1 MSRSMLLELHGIRK
15 SFGPV
20 DALAGVDFA
29 IDRGEVVGL
38 VGDNG
43 AGKST
48 LVKVIAGVHK
58 PDAGTIQVEGEEVQL
73 SSPADSSALGIQTVY
88 QDLALCDNLDV
99 VSNLFLGH
107 ELVNRVGPPL
117 TRVMSEDAMERFAI
131 DTLADLRVTTLRS
144 TRLLVGTL
152 SGGQRQAIAIARA
165 VLRTASL
172 IVLDEPTAALG
183 VAQAAQVKRLI
194 RELRDRQSAVL
205 LISHNLEDVFD
216 AADRICVLRL
226 GRNAGNFTV
235 PGTTKDDVV
244 RAITSGSTPQ

>member
-1 MSRSMLLELHGIRK
+1 MLLELHGIRK
-15 SFGPV
+15 SFGAV

-48 LVKVIAGVHK
+48 LVKIIAGVHR
-58 PDAGTIQVEGEEVQL
+58 PDAGRIEFDGEDVQL

-107 ELVNRVGPPL
+107 ELVNGVGLPL
-117 TRVMSEDAMERFAI
+117 LQAMSEDAMERFAI
-131 DTLADLRVTTLRS
+131 DTLTDLRVTTLRS

-194 RELRDRQSAVL
+194 SEL
-205 LISHNLEDVFD
+205 
-216 AADRICVLRL
+216 
-226 GRNAGNFTV
+226 
-235 PGTTKDDVV
+235 
-244 RAITSGSTPQ
+244 

>member
-1 MSRSMLLELHGIRK
+1 MLLELRGIRK

-20 DALAGVDFA
+20 DALAGVDFE

-48 LVKVIAGVHK
+48 LVKVIAGVHR
-58 PDAGTIQVEGEEVQL
+58 PDAGTIEYEGKEVQL

-107 ELVNRVGPPL
+107 ELVNGVGLPL
-117 TRVMSEDAMERFAI
+117 LRAMSEDAMERFAI
-131 DTLADLRVTTLRS
+131 DTLTDLRVTTLRS
-144 TRLLVGTL
+144 PRLLVGTL

-194 RELRDRQSAVL
+194 SELRDRESGVL
-205 LISHNLEDVFD
+205 LISHNLEDVFET
-216 AADRICVLRL
+216 ADRICVLRL
-226 GRNAGNFTV
+226 GRNVGNFTV
-235 PGTTKDDVV
+235 GDTTKDEVV
-244 RAITSGSTPQ
+244 RAITSGPAPQ

>member
-1 MSRSMLLELHGIRK
+1 LLLELNGIRK

-48 LVKVIAGVHK
+48 LAKIVAGAHR
-58 PDAGTIQVEGEEVQL
+58 PDAGTIVFDGREVRL
-73 SSPADSSALGIQTVY
+73 DSPGDSAALGIQTVY

-99 VSNLFLGH
+99 VANLFLGH
-107 ELVNRVGPPL
+107 ERVRGRGPYGL
-117 TRVMSEDAMERFAI
+117 RVISEDAMERFAI
-131 DTLADLRVTTLRS
+131 DTLSELRVTTLSS
-144 TRLLVGTL
+144 TRLPVGSL

-165 VLRTASL
+165 VLRQANL

-183 VAQAAQVKRLI
+183 VAQAAQVRRLI
-194 RELRDRQSAVL
+194 ADLRDRQSAVI
-205 LISHNLEDVFD
+205 LISHNLEDVF
-216 AADRICVLRL
+216 ATADRICVLRL
-226 GRNAGNFTV
+226 GRNAGDFTV
-235 PGTTKDDVV
+235 RETTTDEVV
-244 RAITSGSTPQ
+244 RAITSGTTVA

>member
-1 MSRSMLLELHGIRK
+1 MLLELRGIRK

-20 DALAGVDFA
+20 NALAGVDFE

-48 LVKVIAGVHK
+48 LVKVIAGVHRA
-58 PDAGTIQVEGEEVQL
+58 DAGTIEYEGKEVQL

-107 ELVNRVGPPL
+107 ELVNGVGLPL
-117 TRVMSEDAMERFAI
+117 LQAMSEDAMERFAI
-131 DTLADLRVTTLRS
+131 DTLTDLRVTTLRS

-194 RELRDRQSAVL
+194 SELRERESGVL
-205 LISHNLEDVFD
+205 LISHNLEDVFET
-216 AADRICVLRL
+216 ADRICVLRH
-226 GRNAGNFTV
+226 GRNVGNFTV
-235 PGTTKDDVV
+235 GDTTKDEVV
-244 RAITSGSTPQ
+244 RAITFGLAPQ